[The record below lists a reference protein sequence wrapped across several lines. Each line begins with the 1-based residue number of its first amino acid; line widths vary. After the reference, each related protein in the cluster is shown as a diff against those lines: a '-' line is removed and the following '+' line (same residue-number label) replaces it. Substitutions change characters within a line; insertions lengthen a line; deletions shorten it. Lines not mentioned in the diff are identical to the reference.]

1 MTYSQSFTL
10 LLFYHFDYF
19 MKMVYNL
26 SDIKHLCVKTNFT
39 YAFAYKGGISMMSQI
54 ESASIDT
61 PKNEKNVF
69 IELYQQA
76 RKEKELIIDTPFLLF
91 YLKRCIIIF
100 FSFVVPIGGYM
111 IYIVQ
116 LDDDP
121 SEAKYAGIPALL
133 GFILNMLT
141 MFYIFY
147 SRHVFGY

>member
-1 MTYSQSFTL
+1 
-10 LLFYHFDYF
+10 
-19 MKMVYNL
+19 
-26 SDIKHLCVKTNFT
+26 
-39 YAFAYKGGISMMSQI
+39 MMSQI